1 MSTFSKD
8 SNENKFSAL
17 DSDPSEVWRPRL
29 EQVEKEVW
37 RPRLEQAEKEVWRPR
52 LESSR
57 VEPVKHPEPSRYPTK
72 RPESTLASGTMAS
85 LTKGQRSTNSYSSN
99 FSEQSRLRND
109 PNYIPPQKPVN
120 ISSEDDFPTLGV
132 SKTVKPVPISTGK
145 NFIQMAEEWGKK
157 IEDEEEA
164 NRYRIRKTEEDRR
177 IKAKEDYLKEKY
189 GDVKPKIVIKNKL
202 ILSDRK
208 NEYYDKKDGQ
218 VKPINVVEEDSFESG
233 PSHDEEEEVEDDESQ
248 EDEFNTNIGSDRR
261 HRDELY

>member
-17 DSDPSEVWRPRL
+17 DSDLS
-29 EQVEKEVW
+29 EVW

-52 LESSR
+52 SEQAEKKVWRPRSESSRVDSR
-57 VEPVKHPEPSRYPTK
+57 VEPVKHPEPSRYPTM
-72 RPESTLASGTMAS
+72 SSGTMAS
-85 LTKGQRSTNSYSSN
+85 LTKGQPSNNSYASN
-99 FSEQSRLRND
+99 FSEQSRLRNN
-109 PNYIPPQKPVN
+109 PNYVPPQKPVN
-120 ISSEDDFPTLGV
+120 ISSEDDFPTFGV

-145 NFIQMAEEWGKK
+145 NLIKMAEEWGKK

-164 NRYRIRKTEEDRR
+164 NRNRIRKAEEDRR